1 MSQFFYNIVTT
12 TWGIKHVLCEI
23 YYKVITTHGEG
34 KQTIL
39 LPGLMH
45 ATSKLSKLSDRP
57 RTIHLVFL
65 FFNIENEGFASSV
78 KENIGK

>member
-1 MSQFFYNIVTT
+1 MFYVRFTTKLSQRTVREKKRSY
-12 TWGIKHVLCEI
+12 
-23 YYKVITTHGEG
+23 
-34 KQTIL
+34 
-39 LPGLMH
+39 LPGLKN

-57 RTIHLVFL
+57 RTIDLVFL

>member
-1 MSQFFYNIVTT
+1 MFYVRFTTKLSQRTVRENKRSY
-12 TWGIKHVLCEI
+12 
-23 YYKVITTHGEG
+23 
-34 KQTIL
+34 
-39 LPGLMH
+39 LPGLKH